1 MVPETSFHGQPLSEK
16 GFHEA
21 PGKALKDQKLRKNFK
36 RAMNGLMQKR
46 RVMFPDSGE
55 LETLRN
61 LAGGIRRDA
70 ISRLPDLLEEL
81 ETNCQQNGIQVH
93 WAQTT
98 EEANSIVM
106 NRNHGYFRWCP
117 RSTWRYWIQKGSIPP
132 SAKPSV
138 KRGGADR
145 CQPMFCSFQGLPK
158 PQTSNKPWSTGFT
171 DRSS

>member
-21 PGKALKDQKLRKNFK
+21 SGKALKDQKLRKNFK

-70 ISRLPDLLEEL
+70 VSRLPDLLEEL
-81 ETNCQQNGIQVH
+81 ETNCQKNGIQVH
-93 WAQTT
+93 T
-98 EEANSIVM
+98 EFRSIGHKPL
-106 NRNHGYFRWCP
+106 RKRIQSS
-117 RSTWRYWIQKGSIPP
+117 ST
-132 SAKPSV
+132 
-138 KRGGADR
+138 
-145 CQPMFCSFQGLPK
+145 LPGK
-158 PQTSNKPWSTGFT
+158 QMPNL
-171 DRSS
+171 R

>member
-1 MVPETSFHGQPLSEK
+1 MVPDTSSHGQPLSEK

-21 PGKALKDQKLRKNFK
+21 SGKALKDQKLRKNFK

-61 LAGGIRRDA
+61 LAEGIRRDA
-70 ISRLPDLLEEL
+70 VSRLPDLLEEL

-98 EEANSIVM
+98 EEANSIVLTACD
-106 NRNHGYFRWCP
+106 NWGQC
-117 RSTWRYWIQKGSIPP
+117 STTTHEAGATPGGDEPDTPGPIVDSGSEE
-132 SAKPSV
+132 
-138 KRGGADR
+138 GG
-145 CQPMFCSFQGLPK
+145 GLP
-158 PQTSNKPWSTGFT
+158 GFGMFAALGAIALAGLG
-171 DRSS
+171 RRHQE

>member
-1 MVPETSFHGQPLSEK
+1 
-16 GFHEA
+16 
-21 PGKALKDQKLRKNFK
+21 
-36 RAMNGLMQKR
+36 MNGLMQKR

-98 EEANSIVM
+98 EEANSIVL
-106 NRNHGYFRWCP
+106 NIARNADAKLAV
-117 RSTWRYWIQKGSIPP
+117 KGKSMV
-132 SAKPSV
+132 S
-138 KRGGADR
+138 
-145 CQPMFCSFQGLPK
+145 
-158 PQTSNKPWSTGFT
+158 
-171 DRSS
+171 